1 MLNMNRV
8 TLLGHAGR
16 EPEIRELKNGGKAAV
31 FTLATT
37 EKWKAREGA
46 AAETG
51 AVRENTEWH
60 RIVVYGPVVEAVEK
74 MLRKGDAVLVEG
86 RIATRAFRDKE
97 GNDRAVTEI
106 VVAGWQGTV
115 NILSGRR
122 QGPDPGSGDGTG
134 GSPAQAGAAA
144 TDPGSIARP
153 GGDPG
158 SGAGVEA

>member
-1 MLNMNRV
+1 MLNMNRA
-8 TLLGHAGR
+8 TLVGHAGR
-16 EPEIRELKNGGKAAV
+16 DPEIRALNNGGKAAV

-37 EKWKAREGA
+37 EKWKDREGA
-46 AAETG
+46 AA
-51 AVRENTEWH
+51 ENTEWH
-60 RIVVYGPVVEAVEK
+60 RIVVYGPVAEAVEK

-86 RIATRAFRDKE
+86 RIATRAFRDKD
-97 GNDRAVTEI
+97 GQMRAVTEI

-122 QGPDPGSGDGTG
+122 ASPDPGSGAGTG

-158 SGAGVEA
+158 SGAGAEA